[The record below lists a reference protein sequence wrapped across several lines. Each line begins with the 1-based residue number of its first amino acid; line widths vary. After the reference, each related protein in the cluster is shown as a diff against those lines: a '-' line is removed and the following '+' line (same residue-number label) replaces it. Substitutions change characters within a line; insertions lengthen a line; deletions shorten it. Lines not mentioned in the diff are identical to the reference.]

1 MHAQEGMSRAGNS
14 RLAVIE
20 RSEIRLQYPDRGE
33 FTACVGRTYSVV
45 ACVALQVLQ
54 VRDGSVSIK
63 ELSDMTAIKT
73 DDIISTLQHLNLI
86 QYQKGQH
93 VICAAPSVI
102 DRTLKAAGS
111 PGLEVRSTS
120 PWIRSLL
127 PAASFLCMSM

>member
-1 MHAQEGMSRAGNS
+1 MKASQVSGVPSKEEAQGPGLVSLAEISSVLVPGQHHLDICFGGM
-14 RLAVIE
+14 VM
-20 RSEIRLQYPDRGE
+20 
-33 FTACVGRTYSVV
+33 
-45 ACVALQVLQ
+45 QVLQ
-54 VRDGSVSIK
+54 TREGSISIK

-111 PGLEVRSTS
+111 PGLEVR
-120 PWIRSLL
+120 PICC
-127 PAASFLCMSM
+127 PV